1 MACLLTDD
9 RIEMLRQILELEL
22 YLSPEMGVYKC
33 LIASGFCHILYKGD
47 LITHMIVLEELLQF
61 AILGEEP
68 SNLDT
73 DAAEGKLC

>member
-22 YLSPEMGVYKC
+22 YISPDMGVYKC
-33 LIASGFCHILYKGD
+33 LMTSGFSHLLFKGN
-47 LITHMIVLEELLQF
+47 LITHMIALEELLQF

-68 SNLDT
+68 TNLDS
-73 DAAEGKLC
+73 DAAEGN